1 MVMWNAGKPRLA
13 QPDPHTS
20 VIHATFPPR
29 VATPASSLV
38 DIIAP
43 ARQIG
48 DIANEGVQI

>member
-1 MVMWNAGKPRLA
+1 MWNAGKPRLA
-13 QPDPHTS
+13 QPDTHTS